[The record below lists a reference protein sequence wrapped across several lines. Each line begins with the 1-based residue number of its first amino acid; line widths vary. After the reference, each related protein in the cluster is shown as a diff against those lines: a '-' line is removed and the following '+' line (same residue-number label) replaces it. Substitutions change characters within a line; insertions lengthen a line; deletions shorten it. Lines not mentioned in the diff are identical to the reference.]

1 MKAPKETSINK
12 IMARFDK
19 ELKNLLMSDLKTIKN
34 KTLLGSIQ
42 HINNQL
48 TAA

>member
-1 MKAPKETSINK
+1 MKAPKKSSINK

-19 ELKNLLMSDLKTIKN
+19 ELKNLLMSDLKTIKT
-34 KTLLGSIQ
+34 KTGLLGTIQ
-42 HINNQL
+42 YNNQL